1 MAKYSATGLYN
12 NLVSN
17 EKNDFAA
24 WLRLCCLWL
33 FIAPVGLFSQQSPDS
48 IRLLYQLP
56 EKASYFTVDKLGQIY
71 LATPTNEVIK
81 YSPEGKELFRY
92 NNNTRGD
99 LTYIDVTDPFNV
111 LLFYPDFQTVAML
124 DRTMNE
130 RALML
135 LYDANIIEASAIGLA
150 RDNNIWV
157 YDQVTFT
164 LKKIGADG
172 RVITD
177 SGNLSAILN
186 MPLYASQIIARDNFV
201 YVYHPS
207 EGLFIFDNFTQFYN
221 KIPYKDFESFQ
232 LIDDLVLFYKKNE
245 LLAYHNKRL
254 QSYTIPLPDQAKQAQ
269 KVHYQDEQYY
279 LLMPTGLLLVCKKM
293 K

>member
-1 MAKYSATGLYN
+1 MVKFTAIGLFN
-12 NLVSN
+12 SLVSN
-17 EKNDFAA
+17 DKGIA
-24 WLRLCCLWL
+24 WIRCLCLMLC
-33 FIAPVGLFSQQSPDS
+33 IAPGLLFAQNAPDS
-48 IRLLYQLP
+48 IRLLYELP
-56 EKASYFTVDKLGQIY
+56 EKAAYFTVDKLGQVY
-71 LATPTNEVIK
+71 LTTPTNAVIK
-81 YSPEGKELFRY
+81 YSPEGQELFRY

-99 LTYIDVTDPFNV
+99 LAYIDVTDPFNV

-130 RALML
+130 RAVML

-157 YDQVTFT
+157 YDQVTFA

-172 RVITD
+172 QAITD

-186 MPLYASQIIARDNFV
+186 IPLYATQIIARDNFV

-207 EGLFIFDNFTQFYN
+207 EGLFIFDNFTQYHN

-232 LIDDLVLFYKKNE
+232 LIDDLVLFYKKGE
-245 LLAYHNKRL
+245 LLAYHTKRL
-254 QSYTIPLPDQAKQAQ
+254 QTFTIPLPEATKRAERF
-269 KVHYQDEQYY
+269 HYQDGYYY
-279 LLMPTGLLLVCKKM
+279 LLMPSAKLRVFKK
-293 K
+293 KT